1 MAAVTYSLDEFIN
14 DMSALVESQPDQTK
28 LFDQGSTHL
37 QRLIQNPEAIP
48 EQYRLP
54 TGRGPRANHGSY
66 LLHQA
71 PGGLSITAVVW
82 GPGDLALPHDHGTW
96 GIIGVLSSSM
106 TETRYRRLDD
116 RTRDDFALLEQDR
129 VTEVKPGEVTLLIPD
144 VDEIHQM
151 NNLTDVPTSEI
162 HVYGIDLRGWDRR
175 QYNVETGEIKHFAT
189 TKWDNC

>member
-14 DMSALVESQPDQTK
+14 DMSALVESQPDQVK

-48 EQYRLP
+48 EEYRLP
-54 TGRGPRANHGSY
+54 TGTGPRANHGSY

-71 PGGLSITAVVW
+71 SSGLSITAVVW

-96 GIIGVLSSSM
+96 GMIGVLGNTM

-116 RTRDDFALLEQDR
+116 RTRDDFAVLEQDR
-129 VTEVKPGEVTLLIPD
+129 VTEVQSGEVTLLIPD

-151 NNLTDVPTSEI
+151 NNLTDIPTAEI

-175 QYNVETGEIKHFAT
+175 QYNVETGAIKHFAT
-189 TKWDNC
+189 AKWDNC

>member
-1 MAAVTYSLDEFIN
+1 MPAVTYSLDEFIN
-14 DMSALVESQPDQTK
+14 DMSSLVESQPDQAK
-28 LFDQGSTHL
+28 LFDQGSTQL

-48 EQYRLP
+48 EEYRLP
-54 TGRGPRANHGSY
+54 TGTGPRANHGSY

-71 PGGLSITAVVW
+71 PSGLSITAVVW

-96 GIIGVLSSSM
+96 GMIGVLANTM

-116 RTRDDFALLEQDR
+116 RSRDDFALLEHDR
-129 VTEVKPGEVTLLIPD
+129 ITEVKPGEVTLLIPD

-151 NNLTDVPTSEI
+151 NNLTDIPTAEI

-175 QYNVETGEIKHFAT
+175 QYNVETGAIKHFAT
-189 TKWDNC
+189 AKWDNC